1 MGFKDLKKQ
10 SSLGSLTNRLVKE
23 VEKMNNA
30 GGGNVDDR
38 LWKPEVDK
46 SGNGYAVIRFLPAP
60 DGEEL
65 PWVKLFSHAFQGPG
79 GWYIE
84 NSLTTIGQ
92 KDPVGDLNRTL
103 WNSGND
109 TDKDVVRKQKR
120 KLSYYSN
127 IYVVKDPSNPQNEGR
142 VFLYKYGKKIFDKIM
157 DVMQPEF
164 EDETPINPFDLW
176 AGANFKLKIVKKDG
190 FWNYD
195 KSEFDSP
202 NPLLEDDDALE
213 AVWKKEFSLTAFTA
227 SDQFK
232 TYDELKTRL
241 DYVLGA
247 KAKLQVAQETEYDNY
262 ATQETQKVTEEEVL
276 KKLETS
282 YQESKV
288 VDTVNSTPTN
298 EEEEDPLSYFA
309 KLAES

>member
-46 SGNGYAVIRFLPAP
+46 SGNGYAVVRFLPAP

-109 TDKDVVRKQKR
+109 TDKD
-120 KLSYYSN
+120 LSL
-127 IYVVKDPSNPQNEGR
+127 IH
-142 VFLYKYGKKIFDKIM
+142 I
-157 DVMQPEF
+157 
-164 EDETPINPFDLW
+164 
-176 AGANFKLKIVKKDG
+176 
-190 FWNYD
+190 
-195 KSEFDSP
+195 
-202 NPLLEDDDALE
+202 
-213 AVWKKEFSLTAFTA
+213 
-227 SDQFK
+227 
-232 TYDELKTRL
+232 
-241 DYVLGA
+241 
-247 KAKLQVAQETEYDNY
+247 
-262 ATQETQKVTEEEVL
+262 
-276 KKLETS
+276 
-282 YQESKV
+282 
-288 VDTVNSTPTN
+288 
-298 EEEEDPLSYFA
+298 
-309 KLAES
+309 

>member
-46 SGNGYAVIRFLPAP
+46 SGNGYAVVRFLPAP

-109 TDKDVVRKQKR
+109 TDKDTVRKQKR

-157 DVMQPEF
+157 ESMQPAF
-164 EDETPINPFDLW
+164 EDETPVNPFDLW
-176 AGANFKLKIVKKDG
+176 KGADFKLKITKVAG

-195 KSEFDSP
+195 KSEFDAPSV
-202 NPLLEDDDALE
+202 LGDLDDKELEGI
-213 AVWKKEFSLTAFTA
+213 WKQEHSLAAFTA
-227 SDQFK
+227 DDQFK
-232 TYDELKTRL
+232 SYDELKERL
-241 DYVLGA
+241 ERTLKGNYSA
-247 KAKLQVAQETEYDNY
+247 KV
-262 ATQETQKVTEEEVL
+262 EEE
-276 KKLETS
+276 
-282 YQESKV
+282 QF
-288 VDTVNSTPTN
+288 
-298 EEEEDPLSYFA
+298 EEELTPEPLNVKDGVVQGGQHRTAAASTEDDTLSYFA
-309 KLAES
+309 KLAQED